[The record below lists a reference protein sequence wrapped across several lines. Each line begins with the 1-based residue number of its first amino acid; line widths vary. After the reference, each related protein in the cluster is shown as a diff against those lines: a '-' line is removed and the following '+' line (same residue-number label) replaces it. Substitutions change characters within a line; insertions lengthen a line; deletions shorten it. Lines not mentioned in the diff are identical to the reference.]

1 MKGIERSAE
10 QTPEQ
15 QARIFV
21 GGRGIPGDSFNAVA
35 AIKLMIDEPELF
47 SQITPVHT
55 YEEYMRLD
63 KFDHKPVIA
72 EAVIAATNPEL
83 IARFNNVVQR
93 INQRIGNGVTTQE
106 QANAVGA
113 LADELRTVIYG

>member
-1 MKGIERSAE
+1 MRGIERGE

-21 GGRGIPGDSFNAVA
+21 GESGIPGDSFNAVV
-35 AIKLMIDEPELF
+35 AIKMMLDEPELF
-47 SQITPVHT
+47 SQIEAVHT

-63 KFDHKPVIA
+63 KFDHKPAIA

-83 IARFNNVVQR
+83 IARYNDVVQR
-93 INQRIGNGVTTQE
+93 INQQIGSGVTTQA
-106 QANAVGA
+106 QANAIGA
-113 LADELRTVIYG
+113 LIVELRTVIYG